1 MLVASVDSIRS
12 VTLQLNCSGT
22 RVKYF
27 PVICKGENDSILVEA
42 LYIFFFFLVEDIL
55 KFPITVNVKSIACEK
70 TPWEL
75 YYILLRKKEKYILS
89 DIIHMNVY
97 AVLSCFSLVWL
108 FVTPWTI
115 AHQAPLSMEFP
126 GK

>member
-42 LYIFFFFLVEDIL
+42 IYIFFFFFGGGYINIPSNKCL
-55 KFPITVNVKSIACEK
+55 AEK
-70 TPWEL
+70 LTK
-75 YYILLRKKEKYILS
+75 IS
-89 DIIHMNVY
+89 
-97 AVLSCFSLVWL
+97 
-108 FVTPWTI
+108 T
-115 AHQAPLSMEFP
+115 Q
-126 GK
+126 